1 MAFSDE
7 TKDRFNAAI
16 GVAKTAVTIGWI
28 PFVLW
33 VGWRNSSPQPT
44 LIKQV
49 LIHPHPTL
57 SLLPIGIRADPSA
70 GSSLPWLRMGRL
82 EDRVVNRQSTVSKPL
97 NAVNSTRYSGVL
109 YRFTDL
115 LTTVWRGFTLCHR

>member
-1 MAFSDE
+1 MQ
-7 TKDRFNAAI
+7 
-16 GVAKTAVTIGWI
+16 TAVTIGWI

-49 LIHPHPTL
+49 SFIPTPPSLFCPLGSELTHPQAHHSPGLGWDDWRIESVCDAIALNVETKL
-57 SLLPIGIRADPSA
+57 
-70 GSSLPWLRMGRL
+70 M
-82 EDRVVNRQSTVSKPL
+82 VVNRQSTVSKPL